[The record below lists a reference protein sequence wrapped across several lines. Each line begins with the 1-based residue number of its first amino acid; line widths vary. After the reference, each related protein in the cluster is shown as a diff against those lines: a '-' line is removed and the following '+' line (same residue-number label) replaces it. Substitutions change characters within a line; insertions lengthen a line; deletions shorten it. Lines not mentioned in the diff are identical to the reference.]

1 MSMLVLSYLFIFAA
15 RVSDV
20 TLSTIRILM
29 LMRGKAALASVIGFF
44 EVTIFILALN
54 QVVGNLDD
62 PFRLLAYALGFATGN
77 FVGSRLEERLAL
89 GFVTVQVISTG
100 KSAEL
105 LERIRER
112 GFGVTA
118 LEGCGREGT
127 YQILHVLLKRR
138 TLPCFLAL
146 VREIDDQ
153 AFISVM
159 DTRRIFGGYFSRI
172 KGS

>member
-1 MSMLVLSYLFIFAA
+1 MSMLLLGYLFIFAA
-15 RVSDV
+15 RVADV
-20 TLSTIRILM
+20 SLATIRILL
-29 LMRGKAALASVIGFF
+29 LMRGKALLASVIGFF

-62 PFRLLAYALGFATGN
+62 PLRLLAYSLGFATGN
-77 FVGSRLEERLAL
+77 FAGSRLEERLAL
-89 GFVTVQVISTG
+89 GFATVQVISMG

-105 LERIRER
+105 LAEVRER

-138 TLPCFLAL
+138 DLPCLLSL
-146 VREIDDQ
+146 VRRIDDQ
-153 AFISVM
+153 AFVTVM
-159 DTRRIFGGYFSRI
+159 DTRKIFGGYFSRI
-172 KGS
+172 KGA

>member
-1 MSMLVLSYLFIFAA
+1 MLVLSYLLIFAA
-15 RVSDV
+15 RVADV
-20 TLSTIRILM
+20 TLSTIRILL
-29 LMRGKAALASVIGFF
+29 LMRGKAVQASVIGFF

-89 GFVTVQVISTG
+89 GFATVQVISVD
-100 KSAEL
+100 KSVEM
-105 LERIRER
+105 LEQIRER

-138 TLPCFLAL
+138 DLPCFLSL
-146 VREIDDQ
+146 VRGIDDQ
-153 AFISVM
+153 AFVSVM
-159 DTRRIFGGYFSRI
+159 DTRKIFGGYFSRI
-172 KGS
+172 KGT

>member
-1 MSMLVLSYLFIFAA
+1 MLVFGYLFIFTA
-15 RVSDV
+15 RVADV
-20 TLSTIRILM
+20 TLSTIRILL
-29 LMRGKAALASVIGFF
+29 LMRGKAVQASVIGFF

-77 FVGSRLEERLAL
+77 FAGSRLEERLAL
-89 GFVTVQVISTG
+89 GFATVQVISVD

-105 LERIRER
+105 LEQVRGR

-138 TLPCFLAL
+138 DLPCFLDL
-146 VREIDDQ
+146 VRRIDDQ
-153 AFISVM
+153 AFVSVM
-159 DTRRIFGGYFSRI
+159 DTRKIFGGYFSKI
-172 KGS
+172 KGT

>member
-1 MSMLVLSYLFIFAA
+1 MSMLVLSYLLIFAA
-15 RVSDV
+15 RVGDV
-20 TLSTIRILM
+20 TLSTIRILL
-29 LMRGKAALASVIGFF
+29 LMRGKALLASVIGFF

-89 GFVTVQVISTG
+89 GFATVQVISMD
-100 KSAEL
+100 KSVEL
-105 LERIRER
+105 LEQIRER

-127 YQILHVLLKRR
+127 YQILNVLLKRR
-138 TLPCFLAL
+138 DLPCFLSL
-146 VREIDDQ
+146 VRGIDDQ
-153 AFISVM
+153 AFVSVM
-159 DTRRIFGGYFSRI
+159 DTRKIFGGYFSRI
-172 KGS
+172 KGT